1 MFRTLLFAL
10 GMLLAMPVFSQL
22 SFTGAGVVIAPELKD
37 HYPVIQQVLKF
48 SAAEDAGILP
58 GETLWSVDGKST
70 QDLTTKEVTLLIKG
84 EAGAQRVLVVG
95 SNQRTVTITLRLIS
109 GKCTTGDC
117 RNGEGRI
124 EEPTGD
130 IYVGNF
136 TNGKFDGYG
145 MYYYYKGEHMYARYD
160 GHFAAGKRDGEGV
173 LDNYDGG
180 YKLKGTFKA
189 DKVEGK
195 ATLTFYDVQGSYT
208 GNFVSN
214 VPSGSG
220 TITYADGSTKN
231 ISPATIEAIL
241 IEAGVRQETIVAE
254 PASNTGNQSSTS
266 NQSETDAGSDYDFTE
281 LTNEMLKVENSLRY
295 ALDKYTEFHNEYMD
309 VLRENNASTAE
320 QQSGKILDACVGYL
334 EQAYTGIQSVSNMA
348 DNAGEVTD
356 TEYQSFQDWG
366 KAVGNVIN
374 AFEGGLNDTAT
385 ISTWYWLNVNVD
397 RMRGYLE
404 EAAVARHSLF

>member
-1 MFRTLLFAL
+1 MFRTLLFAV
-10 GMLLAMPVFSQL
+10 GMLLAMPVFSQI
-22 SFTGAGVVIAPELKD
+22 SFTGAGVVIAPELRD
-37 HYPVIQQVLKF
+37 HYPVIQQVLKN
-48 SAAEDAGILP
+48 SPAEEMGISP
-58 GETLWSVDGKST
+58 GEILWSVDGKST

-95 SNQRTVTITLRLIS
+95 SNQRAVTITLRLIS

-124 EEPTGD
+124 EEPNGD

-208 GNFVSN
+208 GNFISN
-214 VPSGSG
+214 LPSGSG

-231 ISPATIEAIL
+231 ISPATIDAIL
-241 IEAGVRQETIVAE
+241 IEAGARKETVVAE
-254 PASNTGNQSSTS
+254 PAANTGTQSSAST
-266 NQSETDAGSDYDFTE
+266 NAEKVISDYDFTAIK
-281 LTNEMLKVENSLRY
+281 NEMLKVENSLLY
-295 ALDKYTEFHNEYMD
+295 ALDKYAEFHSKYME
-309 VLRENNASTAE
+309 VLRENSASTAE
-320 QQSGKILDACVGYL
+320 QQSGKILDACVGYI
-334 EQAYTGIQSVSNMA
+334 EQAYNGIDIVTKMG
-348 DNAGEVTD
+348 DNAGEVTEAEFD
-356 TEYQSFQDWG
+356 SFQDWSQAIA
-366 KAVGNVIN
+366 KVYN
-374 AFEGGLNDTAT
+374 AFNGGLNDTAT

-397 RMRGYLE
+397 SMRGYLE
-404 EAAVARHSLF
+404 EAAAARHSLF

>member
-1 MFRTLLFAL
+1 MFRTLLFAV
-10 GMLLAMPVFSQL
+10 GMLLAMPVFSQI
-22 SFTGAGVVIAPELKD
+22 SFTGAGVVIAPELRD
-37 HYPVIQQVLKF
+37 HYPVIQQVLKN
-48 SAAEDAGILP
+48 SPAEDMGISP
-58 GETLWSVDGKST
+58 GEILWSVDGKST

-124 EEPTGD
+124 EEPNGD

-208 GNFVSN
+208 GNFASN
-214 VPSGSG
+214 LPSGSG
-220 TITYADGSTKN
+220 TITFADGSTKN
-231 ISPATIEAIL
+231 ISPATIDAIL
-241 IEAGVRQETIVAE
+241 IEAGARKETVVAE
-254 PASNTGNQSSTS
+254 PAANTGTQSSAST
-266 NQSETDAGSDYDFTE
+266 NAEKVISDYDFTAIK
-281 LTNEMLKVENSLRY
+281 NEMLKVENSLLY
-295 ALDKYTEFHNEYMD
+295 ALDKYAEFHSKYME
-309 VLRENNASTAE
+309 VLRENSASTAE
-320 QQSGKILDACVGYL
+320 QQSGKILDACVGYI
-334 EQAYTGIQSVSNMA
+334 EQAYNGIDIVTKMG
-348 DNAGEVTD
+348 DNAGEVTEAEFD
-356 TEYQSFQDWG
+356 SFQDWSQAIA
-366 KAVGNVIN
+366 KVYN
-374 AFEGGLNDTAT
+374 AFNGGLNDTAT

-397 RMRGYLE
+397 SMRGYLE
-404 EAAVARHSLF
+404 EAAAARHSLF